1 MKNRPKSRML
11 RISRIVI
18 TIILITVMVGS
29 SVFRGQSEQN
39 KATKHAYSRS
49 ALPEVSNESAVKL
62 ERSSRLPGST
72 KLPNQLRFASH
83 EARKLKRKTL
93 SDSEQGVTALG

>member
-1 MKNRPKSRML
+1 ML

-29 SVFRGQSEQN
+29 SVFRGQSEQL

-49 ALPEVSNESAVKL
+49 AVPEVSNEKCA
-62 ERSSRLPGST
+62 E
-72 KLPNQLRFASH
+72 N
-83 EARKLKRKTL
+83 KTL
-93 SDSEQGVTALG
+93 